1 MNDFFGRLFA
11 NIPGGIDQ
19 STQEV
24 PSLVLDGVGQV
35 AIQGDTLFVTTGNVA
50 QTIDLH
56 ASTVSKVASQMPS
69 GITTTV
75 LQNGMAELLLLP
87 STNGYVNLP
96 VTLSIAQNPLWF
108 LIGTEARM
116 LESRRRSLNAQVAQL
131 DERAATSRILD
142 WWGATL
148 GVERYTGEPDSLYAQ
163 RISEFKFQ
171 PNVNNIAIENVLA
184 TMGYTSTVTDTQ
196 PANFTVDITLP
207 RSPPN
212 GFYYTTSQLQDAV
225 GILKAAGTIATI
237 VLQSAIQDTI
247 VVSDSVTTTISDPT
261 TYQWGGYTASL
272 LSPYIMTGGWTWGTG
287 EWLGSQV

>member
-247 VVSDSVTTTISDPT
+247 AIADSVTTAISDPT